1 MDTVYELRR
10 SVLELSDT
18 LHDRVSAFF
27 DAPPE
32 SIRDEEL
39 HGALPVPVPE
49 PVRAEPAAAPP
60 VRMRVPKSG
69 PAKPATDGLE
79 ASWRDEERD
88 LWDMELRARGEAATR
103 RKLYEETQRQRELQ
117 KEASQKRMLESQ
129 EAAADRE
136 QADRLAEHQAWTEA
150 TRSRTRDDD
159 LLGLLGSDDDLL
171 GSDLKENTVAQPEP
185 PLTVPES
192 CNLQHLQQ
200 RQQQRRQQPQ
210 QLL

>member
-32 SIRDEEL
+32 NTRDEEL

-49 PVRAEPAAAPP
+49 PVPAQPAAAPP
-60 VRMRVPKSG
+60 PVRKRVPKPE

-136 QADRLAEHQAWTEA
+136 RADRLAERQAWTEA

-192 CNLQHLQQ
+192 CNLQHLQ
-200 RQQQRRQQPQ
+200 
-210 QLL
+210 LF